1 MPLTYLGMWMIP
13 QASLRVNQGTGHCD
27 QPARIPHDAADSML
41 LSLVCA
47 FAQAPIS
54 EASLTCLC
62 VFSSRAELFSKA
74 VSSTGGEE

>member
-1 MPLTYLGMWMIP
+1 MPLTYLGIWMIL
-13 QASLRVNQGTGHCD
+13 QASLHVNQGTGHCD
-27 QPARIPHDAADSML
+27 QPAWMHHDAADSTL

-54 EASLTCLC
+54 RAFLTCLC